1 MRAFDIWCKSSQKI
15 RRKLTVKYF
24 NSILLTFLYSVANST
39 VKRIIS
45 YLAFRLGDMMYFS
58 RTSTFFSDVRKLC
71 ESSVKFSARWKY
83 LASNSEAIMTYWP
96 LKNTFP
102 KFYKRGSATFKL
114 INCLDRISLIGHK
127 KQLNGKFKKKKELKS
142 KSSLLFIAHE
152 RVNI

>member
-1 MRAFDIWCKSSQKI
+1 
-15 RRKLTVKYF
+15 
-24 NSILLTFLYSVANST
+24 
-39 VKRIIS
+39 
-45 YLAFRLGDMMYFS
+45 
-58 RTSTFFSDVRKLC
+58 
-71 ESSVKFSARWKY
+71 
-83 LASNSEAIMTYWP
+83 MTYWP